1 VERRPPRGSRSSRPR
16 DPAVTEASPMWQT
29 QSGQQKSLVGQI
41 DAIMA
46 GGTPGKVRTCDL
58 RFRRRCSG
66 ISPNP
71 LIHAPLPVYPHEYWL
86 AIGSLILTRCP
97 PSAAISI
104 QITTIYPQATH
115 KIFRVPGG
123 RGWGQGVALDSQNK
137 NPLSLGVSLPLRPCT
152 TLSQTCLRCPAS
164 CAVRVQGERF
174 PLAQKEDPLGLRG
187 GTIKNKK

>member
-1 VERRPPRGSRSSRPR
+1 
-16 DPAVTEASPMWQT
+16 MWQKH
-29 QSGQQKSLVGQI
+29 SGQQKSLVGQI

-46 GGTPGKVRTCDL
+46 GGTPGKVRTCGV

-104 QITTIYPQATH
+104 QIPTIYPQATH
-115 KIFRVPGG
+115 KIFRVLGG
-123 RGWGQGVALDSQNK
+123 RGWVLGWSRFPKQKSTFVRGVPSFASVHHPIAN
-137 NPLSLGVSLPLRPCT
+137 VSTMPRQLRCTGPGRKISPRPKGGPIGTLRWDPKFPQYKFSTGDLLCRFMTFPRWRPC
-152 TLSQTCLRCPAS
+152 
-164 CAVRVQGERF
+164 
-174 PLAQKEDPLGLRG
+174 
-187 GTIKNKK
+187 